1 MTQKSLDA
9 KLARIHADPQGALD
23 FILADA
29 KDADMAMG
37 IQAPGSAWDGERDR
51 LRSLA
56 DYREQMREVTRQ
68 QLVDILLMSASS
80 HDLLGMEERLFDN
93 SPVTVAVRANDTT
106 DIHLARGG
114 CYPLA
119 PSMPF
124 RSATLEQLQSGRVT
138 CSDEDRLRGC
148 NLGLYSVTFNN
159 HPEADLRTLEAY
171 RNFRIEAEQKG
182 FRHFLEV
189 FDPNVHGAIGPESVG
204 DFIND
209 QIVRLL
215 AAVPRSGRPLFLKI
229 TYHGPKCMEE
239 LASYDPH
246 LVPGILGGAAGTTH
260 DAFHLLAEAQKH
272 GAKAALFGR
281 KINRAEH
288 QLTFIKFLRLVADRN
303 IDAKE
308 AVAAYHG
315 ALQKLKIRP
324 RLRLEQ
330 DLELTQ
336 RL

>member
-1 MTQKSLDA
+1 
-9 KLARIHADPQGALD
+9 
-23 FILADA
+23 
-29 KDADMAMG
+29 
-37 IQAPGSAWDGERDR
+37 
-51 LRSLA
+51 
-56 DYREQMREVTRQ
+56 MREIAQ
-68 QLVDILLMSASS
+68 QELVDILLMSASS
-80 HDLLGMEERLFDN
+80 HDLLGMEERQFAQ

-114 CYPLA
+114 CYPQADSL
-119 PSMPF
+119 PF
-124 RSATLEQLQSGRVT
+124 RSATIEQLQCGRVK
-138 CSDEDRLRGC
+138 CGDEDRQRGC

-171 RNFRIEAEQKG
+171 RDFRIEAEQKG

-189 FDPNVHGAIGPESVG
+189 FDPNVQGTIEPERVG
-204 DFIND
+204 DFVND

-229 TYHGPKCMEE
+229 AYHGPKCMEE
-239 LASYDPH
+239 LVSYDPH

-260 DAFHLLAEAQKH
+260 DAFHLLADARKY
-272 GAKAALFGR
+272 GARAALFGR

-288 QLTFIKFLRLVADRN
+288 QLTFIKFLRSVVDRE
-303 IDAKE
+303 IDPKE

-315 ALQKLKIRP
+315 ELQKLNIRP